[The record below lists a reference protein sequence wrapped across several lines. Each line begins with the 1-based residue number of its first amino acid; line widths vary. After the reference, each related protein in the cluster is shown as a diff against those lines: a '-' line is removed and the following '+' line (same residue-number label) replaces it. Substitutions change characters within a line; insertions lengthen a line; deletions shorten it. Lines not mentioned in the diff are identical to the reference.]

1 MSKVYRIVPL
11 GPTGSGKSQ
20 LCNFILQDK
29 SNRRFEV
36 SDGLNSKTKNPQ
48 IEKYMRR
55 VNQSDIKIELIDTPG
70 CSDSAGDDEKNFI
83 SLIDKLR
90 EIKSIDLF
98 LLVFNFTNRI
108 DQSTRNYL
116 KLIASTF
123 TPMEFYNH
131 LAIVFTNYRENPS
144 KRDIEKKNTKV
155 KEIIDILKD
164 TIGISSNYT
173 TFIPEVYE
181 LDTEKD
187 DNGNFIPKFQATID
201 IILLKMQTIYELNGE
216 ILTHNIKYN
225 RVKDRIIEEQEKI
238 KKIKEQLEKQVKEKE
253 KNIQKYKKK
262 YLDIKKQFDTEIE
275 QYEEEIKE
283 YRNKDKNIQRID
295 SEAEEKKKK
304 YDIKIRELD
313 ELISKNNSEAL
324 YSAGYTIGGV
334 ALCFFGPAIIVG
346 VPLSIYSF
354 TKIFASLNESKKY
367 EDIKKELEKNFFIN
381 K

>member
-1 MSKVYRIVPL
+1 MSKIYRIVPL

-29 SNRRFEV
+29 NNRKFEV
-36 SDGLNSKTKNPQ
+36 SDGLNSKTKTPQ
-48 IEKYMRR
+48 IEKYTRR
-55 VNQSDIKIELIDTPG
+55 VNQNDIKIELIDTPG

-116 KLIASTF
+116 KLISNTF

-144 KRDIEKKNTKV
+144 KRDIEKKNIKV

-187 DNGNFIPKFQATID
+187 DYNNFIPKFQATID

-253 KNIQKYKKK
+253 KNIEKYKKK
-262 YLDIKKQFDTEIE
+262 YLDIKKQFDIEIE
-275 QYEEEIKE
+275 QYEDEIKE
-283 YRNKDKNIQRID
+283 YRNKCNNIQRRD
-295 SEAEEKKKK
+295 TEAEEKKKK
-304 YDIKIRELD
+304 YDIKVRELD
-313 ELISKNNSEAL
+313 EIISKNNSQAL
-324 YSAGYTIGGV
+324 SSAGITLAGIGMS
-334 ALCFFGPAIIVG
+334 FFGPLILVG
-346 VPLSIYSF
+346 VPLSIYSMIQLF
-354 TKIFASLNESKKY
+354 VALNESDKY
-367 EDIKKELEKNFFIN
+367 KNIKIELEKNYFIN